1 MKLKIALQIGVM
13 LLSIAL
19 VTTAQAS
26 DIPENPA
33 AIEQEL
39 RTLQARL
46 SAAREEAIQVNPN
59 LQKRQEAL
67 QDEVMSR
74 MRDEGVFPRRQ
85 IREIQDMAR
94 KLSDDGLTEE
104 ARQTL
109 LAEYQVA
116 RDALLAARRVALED
130 KRIIAS
136 QRAFSDELMNAMVA
150 VDPQAEAMAARFEV
164 LREALSALRAP

>member
-1 MKLKIALQIGVM
+1 MKQFFSAI
-13 LLSIAL
+13 LLSVAL
-19 VTTAQAS
+19 ATTAQAS

-33 AIEQEL
+33 EIEQEL

-46 SAAREEAIQVNPN
+46 TAAREEAMTANPK

-85 IREIQDMAR
+85 IREIQDMASE
-94 KLSDDGLTEE
+94 LSGGELAEE
-104 ARQTL
+104 EREAL

-116 RDALLAARRVALED
+116 RDELLAARRTALED
-130 KRIIAS
+130 ERIIAS
-136 QRAFSDELMNAMVA
+136 QRAFSDELMNAMLA
-150 VDPQAEAMAARFEV
+150 VDPQADEMAERFEV
-164 LREALSALRAP
+164 LREALSALRAQ

>member
-1 MKLKIALQIGVM
+1 MKQFFSAI

-19 VTTAQAS
+19 ATTAQAS

-33 AIEQEL
+33 EIEQEL

-46 SAAREEAIQVNPN
+46 TAAREEAMTANPK

-85 IREIQDMAR
+85 IREIQDMASE
-94 KLSDDGLTEE
+94 LSGGELAEE
-104 ARQTL
+104 EREAL

-116 RDALLAARRVALED
+116 RDELLAARRTALED
-130 KRIIAS
+130 ERIIAS
-136 QRAFSDELMNAMVA
+136 QRAFSDELMNAMLA
-150 VDPQAEAMAARFEV
+150 VDPQADEMAERFEV
-164 LREALSALRAP
+164 LREALSALRAQ

>member
-1 MKLKIALQIGVM
+1 MKQFFSAV
-13 LLSIAL
+13 LLSVAL
-19 VTTAQAS
+19 ATTAQAS

-33 AIEQEL
+33 EIEQEL

-46 SAAREEAIQVNPN
+46 TTAREEAMTANPK

-85 IREIQDMAR
+85 IREIQDMASE
-94 KLSDDGLTEE
+94 LSGGELAEE
-104 ARQTL
+104 EREAL

-116 RDALLAARRVALED
+116 RDELLAARRTALED
-130 KRIIAS
+130 ERIIAS
-136 QRAFSDELMNAMVA
+136 QRAFSDELMNAMLA
-150 VDPQAEAMAARFEV
+150 VDPQADEMAERFEV
-164 LREALSALRAP
+164 LREALSALRAQ